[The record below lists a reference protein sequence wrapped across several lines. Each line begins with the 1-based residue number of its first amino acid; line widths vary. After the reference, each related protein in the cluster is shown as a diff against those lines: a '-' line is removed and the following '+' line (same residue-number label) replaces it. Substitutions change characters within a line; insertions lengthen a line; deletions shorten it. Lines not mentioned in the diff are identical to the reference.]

1 MESSTC
7 SEKGDSFFP
16 ELKLVLDIP
25 LHSPKSITCFTDTIV
40 TTSRPFLGFS
50 RNDNGVGK
58 VTLLR
63 GRSLYFELIGSLGNG
78 FVCVYAGVVF

>member
-1 MESSTC
+1 MQTIST
-7 SEKGDSFFP
+7 
-16 ELKLVLDIP
+16 DIM
-25 LHSPKSITCFTDTIV
+25 C
-40 TTSRPFLGFS
+40 RPFLGFS
-50 RNDNGVGK
+50 GNDNGVGK